1 MSSWIDTLEE
11 QVRNEKEKFMLAS
24 RGSGSEVVSKL
35 TASTAVAAEAAANAA
50 KVRHFSEMCGWR
62 KICLLSF
69 VSCLSVSLS
78 VARARNAEEMCR
90 QPFTHILT
98 RMRGSP
104 ILVYVVARMLYVCCI
119 DHRSHIHDHVHTE
132 CRRRCIGRREING
145 ELPCSITNKQITH
158 VSRFHVFLYV
168 V

>member
-24 RGSGSEVVSKL
+24 RGSGSEVVSQL

-78 VARARNAEEMCR
+78 VARAQRRGDVSADIH
-90 QPFTHILT
+90 PHTDSYAWFTHSRIRCCT
-98 RMRGSP
+98 
-104 ILVYVVARMLYVCCI
+104 YVCML
-119 DHRSHIHDHVHTE
+119 HRSRSHIHDHVHTE

-158 VSRFHVFLYV
+158 VFLYV

>member
-1 MSSWIDTLEE
+1 M
-11 QVRNEKEKFMLAS
+11 RNEKEKFMLAS
-24 RGSGSEVVSKL
+24 RGSGSEVVSQL

-90 QPFTHILT
+90 QTFTHILT

-104 ILVYVVARMLYVCCI
+104 ILVYVVARMYVCCI
-119 DHRSHIHDHVHTE
+119 DHALIYMIMFIQSAADAALAAARSTE
-132 CRRRCIGRREING
+132 NCRVR
-145 ELPCSITNKQITH
+145 
-158 VSRFHVFLYV
+158 
-168 V
+168 